1 MMEFEI
7 FRATEFTPLE
17 RREIKTIDDLKQ
29 ISLDYKDGKFGEQ
42 NKDWENP
49 LIELVIR
56 FEPDYR
62 EDNINEI
69 IIYDN
74 YLE

>member
-1 MMEFEI
+1 MEFEI
-7 FRATEFTPLE
+7 YRAAESTPLE

-29 ISLDYKDGKFGEQ
+29 ISLDYKDGKFGEPD
-42 NKDWENP
+42 KDWQSP
-49 LIELVIR
+49 LIDLVIR
-56 FEPDYR
+56 FNPDYSD
-62 EDNINEI
+62 DNTNEV

>member
-1 MMEFEI
+1 MEFEI
-7 FRATEFTPLE
+7 YRATESTPVE

-42 NKDWENP
+42 NKDWQCP

-62 EDNINEI
+62 EDDTNEI
-69 IIYDN
+69 IIYDD

>member
-1 MMEFEI
+1 MEFEI
-7 FRATEFTPLE
+7 YRATESTPVE

-62 EDNINEI
+62 DDNINEI

>member
-1 MMEFEI
+1 MEFEI
-7 FRATEFTPLE
+7 YRATESTPVE

-29 ISLDYKDGKFGEQ
+29 ISLDYKDGKFGNQ
-42 NKDWENP
+42 NKDWESP
-49 LIELVIR
+49 LIDLVIR
-56 FEPDYR
+56 FNPDYR
-62 EDNINEI
+62 EDEANEI

>member
-1 MMEFEI
+1 MEFEI
-7 FRATEFTPLE
+7 YRATESTPVE

-42 NKDWENP
+42 NKDWQCP
-49 LIELVIR
+49 LIELVVR
-56 FEPDYR
+56 FTPDYR
-62 EDNINEI
+62 EDNVNEI